1 MRVSGQVRY
10 AICAVFDLAY
20 TGHGEPLQTRVIS
33 ERQQIPVRYLEQI
46 FQRLRRA
53 RLVESRR
60 GPGGGFRLARP
71 AAEITLRDVVEAV
84 EGPIAPE
91 KAPATGP
98 RGRAQA
104 TGSPYQPGFLW
115 APLSERLGAALAEC
129 TVEMLCRDAARAA
142 VRRANEDAR
151 MYFI

>member
-1 MRVSGQVRY
+1 MRLSSQVRY

-20 TGHGEPLQTRVIS
+20 NAQGEALQVRVIG

-53 RLVESRR
+53 GLVSGRR

-71 AAEITLRDVVEAV
+71 AREITLRDVVEAV
-84 EGPIAPE
+84 EGPLDGGGPGAPGRRGAGP
-91 KAPATGP
+91 APYRP
-98 RGRAQA
+98 D
-104 TGSPYQPGFLW
+104 FLW
-115 APLSERLGAALAEC
+115 PQLADRIGAALAE
-129 TVEMLCRDAARAA
+129 TTLEALCRDAARAA

-151 MYFI
+151 MWHI

>member
-20 TGHGEPLQTRVIS
+20 NGHGEPLQTRVIS

-53 RLVESRR
+53 HLVEARR
-60 GPGGGFRLARP
+60 GPRGGFRLARP
-71 AAEITLRDVVEAV
+71 AGDITLRDIVEAV
-84 EGPIAPE
+84 EGPITQE
-91 KAPATGP
+91 KGAAGPP
-98 RGRAQA
+98 RGRPPAS
-104 TGSPYQPGFLW
+104 GSPYQPAFLW
-115 APLSERLGAALAEC
+115 APLSERIGAALAELS
-129 TVEMLCRDAARAA
+129 VEALCRDAARAA

>member
-1 MRVSGQVRY
+1 MRVSSQVRY

-20 TGHGEPLQTRVIS
+20 NGLGEPVQTRVIS

-53 RLVESRR
+53 QLVEARR
-60 GPGGGFRLARP
+60 GPKGGFRLARP

-84 EGPIAPE
+84 EGPIGGTSARAATARRPPE
-91 KAPATGP
+91 AA
-98 RGRAQA
+98 
-104 TGSPYQPGFLW
+104 SPYQPTFLW
-115 APLSERLGAALAEC
+115 APLSERLAAALSEL
-129 TVEMLCRDAARAA
+129 TVERLCRDAARAA